1 MACLCNAVGNRS
13 VGQNPR
19 DEDFFT
25 LQKAHVVVLIDQ
37 SLILTCSVFRF

>member
-1 MACLCNAVGNRS
+1 LGMARFGDAIGNRS

-25 LQKAHVVVLIDQ
+25 L
-37 SLILTCSVFRF
+37 